1 MSINSPEQFEKL
13 RACGMIVGKALR
25 AMAAE
30 VRAGVTTE
38 ELCEIGSRVLSEHGA
53 RSSPPMVYGF
63 PGDVCISVND
73 EVVHGIPGDRVI
85 QPGDLVKLDLTAEKD
100 GYHTDSAVSIE
111 VPSSKANSHGPARE
125 LAHCAER
132 AFRQALGAARAGNRT
147 KDIGRAVER
156 EVRRGFHVIKELGG
170 HGIGR
175 TIHEPPSVPNYA
187 DFSAQHKLTEG
198 LVITIEPIIAAGTE
212 NVSLDKDG
220 WTYRTVDG
228 SLSAHYEHTIVI
240 TKGEPV
246 LLTAA

>member
-25 AMAAE
+25 AMAVK
-30 VRAGVTTE
+30 VRAGVTTA
-38 ELCEIGSRVLSEHGA
+38 ELCEIGSRVLAAHGA

-73 EVVHGIPGDRVI
+73 EVVHGIPSDRMI
-85 QPGDLVKLDLTAEKD
+85 QPGDLVKLDLTAEKG
-100 GYHTDSAVSIE
+100 GYHTDSALSVE
-111 VPSSKANSHGPARE
+111 VPPAKGKAKE

-156 EVRRGFHVIKELGG
+156 EVHRRGFHVIKELGG

-175 TIHEPPSVPNYA
+175 TIHKPPSVPNYA
-187 DFSAQHKLTEG
+187 YFSALHKLTEG
-198 LVITIEPIIAAGTE
+198 LVITIEPIITAGTGE
-212 NVSLDKDG
+212 VTLDQDG
-220 WTYRTVDG
+220 WTYRTADG
-228 SLSAHYEHTIVI
+228 SLSAHYEHTVVI
-240 TKGEPV
+240 TRGEPI